1 MTTYTADQAARRF
14 FWLTVL
20 VLILVVSSGFLFAS
34 FKVAIVVAIAGFVG
48 SGAGMFA
55 AMFSMLAGHIK
66 F

>member
-1 MTTYTADQAARRF
+1 
-14 FWLTVL
+14 L